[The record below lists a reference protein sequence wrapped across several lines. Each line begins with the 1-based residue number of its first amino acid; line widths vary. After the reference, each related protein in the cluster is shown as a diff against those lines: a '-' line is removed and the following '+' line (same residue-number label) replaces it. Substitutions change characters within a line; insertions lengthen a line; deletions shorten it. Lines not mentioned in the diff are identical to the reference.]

1 LIRHAQVDIPPPT
14 GQLRQY
20 QPQRDPHAYA
30 IAHFAYYSA
39 VQDKQN
45 QSCIVSGE
53 SGAGKTV
60 ACKYLMAYLAVL
72 SSRCA
77 LQRGSGSSSGGGGG
91 GGGGVGGGDDGGDGG
106 GSGAAVQVS
115 VEEKVIACSPFLEAF
130 GNACT
135 PMNDNSSRF
144 GKYLKIFFDKG
155 VMVGGKMEHY
165 LLEKARVASQ
175 GVDSRNFHIFYF
187 LVKGAGE

>member
-1 LIRHAQVDIPPPT
+1 MHR
-14 GQLRQY
+14 
-20 QPQRDPHAYA
+20 YA
-30 IAHFAYYSA
+30 IAHFAYNNA
-39 VQDKQN
+39 IDDKEH

-60 ACKYLMAYLAVL
+60 ACKYLMSYLAVL
-72 SSRCA
+72 SSKRA
-77 LQRGSGSSSGGGGG
+77 AGQ
-91 GGGGVGGGDDGGDGG
+91 G
-106 GSGAAVQVS
+106 GSRGAQQVG

-144 GKYLKIFFDKG
+144 GKFLKIFFDNG

-165 LLEKARVASQ
+165 LLEKARVAKQ

-187 LVKGAGE
+187 LVKGASPQLRKELGLVDDVLQFDIIKGLPTIKTKVRSLNLLRHRAMQQCAEP